1 MLNPVQKA
9 IVLLGVCVAGALC
22 VDKCSPDCTGKPAGS
37 KVPDPRNCTQYYL
50 CLNGEVPTDH
60 PLWCEPGEIFDTT
73 LNECQVGTDCTDQ
86 CPATVPN
93 CHFTC
98 NGTYDL
104 VSDPSSCSQ
113 YFVCLPHGL
122 EGPFGCPAGAP
133 YFNGENCVDDKD
145 TCCSDPC
152 TPFCEAAVTQVPDPT
167 DCTKYYICLEPG
179 LASEE
184 YHFTCDAGQN
194 FNYVTGRCD
203 SGASCVILCGGSTV
217 SPTGSSTLTPN
228 PSTPISTEPSTPST
242 LTSNPSNPSTFS
254 SDPSTPSTLT
264 PNPSTL
270 TPNPSNPS
278 TLTPNPSNP
287 STLTPN
293 PSNPS
298 TLTPNPSN
306 PSTLTP
312 NPSNPSTLTPNPST
326 LTPNP
331 SNPSTLTPTLST
343 FSSNPSIPSTLTPG
357 PSTTPTLTPSPSV
370 TSTTMETSTA
380 GCVDSLTCT
389 VIGAV
394 AKCNIC
400 ENEFFY
406 CDTVGQEAGVYSC
419 TGDLVFNPDPAYPF
433 CVLPTNCPYHPPYE
447 E

>member
-9 IVLLGVCVAGALC
+9 IVLLGVCVAGVMC

-37 KVPDPRNCTQYYL
+37 KVPDPKNCTQYYL

-60 PLWCEPGEIFDTT
+60 PLWCDPGEIFDTT
-73 LNECQVGTDCTDQ
+73 LNECQPGSGCTDQ

-98 NGTYDL
+98 DGLYDL

-122 EGPFGCPAGAP
+122 EPFGCPAGAP
-133 YFNGENCVDDKD
+133 YFNGESCVDDKGA
-145 TCCSDPC
+145 CCSDPC
-152 TPFCEAAVTQVPDPT
+152 TPFCEAATTQVPDPT

-194 FNYVTGRCD
+194 FNLVTGRCD

-217 SPTGSSTLTPN
+217 GPTGSS
-228 PSTPISTEPSTPST
+228 SPISTEPSTPST
-242 LTSNPSNPSTFS
+242 LTSK
-254 SDPSTPSTLT
+254 
-264 PNPSTL
+264 PSTL

-287 STLTPN
+287 STLTP
-293 PSNPS
+293 
-298 TLTPNPSN
+298 
-306 PSTLTP
+306 
-312 NPSNPSTLTPNPST
+312 
-326 LTPNP
+326 
-331 SNPSTLTPTLST
+331 TLST
-343 FSSNPSIPSTLTPG
+343 FSSIPSTLTPS

-370 TSTTMETSTA
+370 TSTTTETSTA
-380 GCVDSLTCT
+380 GCVDSLLCT

-400 ENEFFY
+400 EQEFFY
-406 CDTVGQEAGVYSC
+406 CDTVGQEAGVYTC
-419 TGDLVFNPDPAYPF
+419 TGDLLFNPDPAFPF

-447 E
+447 D